1 MKTFKI
7 FGLLLLTTVSVGHAQ
22 DINQAKKAIDAEKYE
37 EAKTILKSILQAKP
51 SNGMASFLL
60 GNVYLNQSIKD
71 SATISFEKGLTAS
84 EAARFNNIGLGQ
96 IDLDRND
103 TIAANAKF
111 ILATKDM
118 RKKDFEE
125 YVYVARAY
133 MNAEK
138 PNYKAAVAV
147 LKRALVNNPMDA
159 QVQLV
164 LGDAYYGLSNQNDAY
179 KAYRDAFSADNTLL
193 RAKMQLGVL
202 LKGAKSYDEASKAYN
217 EVIAIN
223 PNYGPVYRELA
234 ETYYKI
240 ARNKPSKAAENFKIA
255 IDYYQKYMDLTD
267 YSIHSRMRRADFLIL
282 AKEYKALEEEANKMI
297 ELDKVNPRIFRYL
310 GYAAFENGNVDKA
323 IQSLETFTSNPASK
337 IIAKDF
343 QVLGLAKIKKGTNA
357 DGLAID
363 PIAFES
369 GLVSIKKSIEMEPL
383 AVEDLNEVGK
393 KFFGQKLF
401 KEAATIFELTTQNQ
415 ESKNYLEDNIYLG
428 LSIYSNSRKEVKPD
442 PIALQKADAA
452 FDKVLVAS
460 PKYQEALLYK
470 ARIARSLENDENII
484 KHYQSYVN
492 LAISNLKEKLT
503 KANDNLN
510 NNSFVEDLY
519 KGTML
524 DFNYSIYNTELD
536 KLKPKFIESY
546 NTMAAAYANTDKV
559 KAVEYFN
566 KTLAIDP
573 TNAYA
578 LSSIKQLK

>member
-1 MKTFKI
+1 MNTFKI
-7 FGLLLLTTVSVGHAQ
+7 FGLILLASVSVANAQ

-51 SNGMASFLL
+51 SNGMASFFL
-60 GNVYLNQSIKD
+60 GNVYLNQSVKD
-71 SATISFEKGLTAS
+71 SATLSFEKGLSAS
-84 EAARFNNIGLGQ
+84 EAARFNHIGLGQ
-96 IDLDRND
+96 MDLDRND

-138 PNYKAAVAV
+138 PNHKAALAV
-147 LKRALVNNPMDA
+147 LKRALVNSPMDA
-159 QVQLV
+159 QVQLA

-179 KAYRDAFSADNTLL
+179 KAYRDAFQADNTLL

-323 IQSLETFTSNPASK
+323 IQSLETFTSNATNK

-343 QVLGLAKIKKGTNA
+343 QVLGLAKIKKGTSA
-357 DGLAID
+357 DGLSID
-363 PIAFES
+363 PVAFEA
-369 GLVSIKKSIEMEPL
+369 GLASIKKSIEMESL

-393 KFFGQKLF
+393 KMFGQKLY
-401 KEAATIFELTTQNQ
+401 KEAASIFELGASNS
-415 ESKNYLEDNIYLG
+415 ESKSYLDDNLYLG
-428 LSIYSNSRKEVKPD
+428 LSLYYANNKKDVKPE
-442 PIALQKADAA
+442 IAGLQKADAA

-460 PKYQEALLYK
+460 PSYYEAYIFK
-470 ARIARSLENDENII
+470 ARTNSLMENDENTI
-484 KHYQSYVN
+484 KFYEAYV
-492 LAISNLKEKLT
+492 AAVT
-503 KANDNLN
+503 A
-510 NNSFVEDLY
+510 
-519 KGTML
+519 KGA
-524 DFNYSIYNTELD
+524 EEVA
-536 KLKPKFIESY
+536 KPAVIKKIAESY
-546 NTMAAAYANTDKV
+546 NTIGATYANTDKV

-573 TNAYA
+573 ANAYA

>member
-1 MKTFKI
+1 MNTFKI
-7 FGLLLLTTVSVGHAQ
+7 FGLILLASVSVANAQ

-51 SNGMASFLL
+51 SNGMASFFL
-60 GNVYLNQSIKD
+60 GNVYLNQSVKD
-71 SATISFEKGLTAS
+71 SATLSFEKGLSAS
-84 EAARFNNIGLGQ
+84 EAARFNHIGLGQ
-96 IDLDRND
+96 MDLDRND

-138 PNYKAAVAV
+138 PNHKAALAV

-159 QVQLV
+159 QVQLA

-179 KAYRDAFSADNTLL
+179 KAYRDAFQADNTLL

-323 IQSLETFTSNPASK
+323 IQSLETFTSNATNK

-343 QVLGLAKIKKGTNA
+343 QVLGLAKIKKGTSA
-357 DGLAID
+357 DGLSID
-363 PIAFES
+363 PVAFEA
-369 GLVSIKKSIEMEPL
+369 GLASIKKSIEMESL

-393 KFFGQKLF
+393 KMFGQKLY
-401 KEAATIFELTTQNQ
+401 KEAASIFELGASNS
-415 ESKNYLEDNIYLG
+415 ESKSYLDDNLYLG
-428 LSIYSNSRKEVKPD
+428 LSLYYANNKKDVKPE
-442 PIALQKADAA
+442 IAGLQKADAA

-460 PKYQEALLYK
+460 PSYYEAYIFK
-470 ARIARSLENDENII
+470 ARTNSLMENDENTI
-484 KHYQSYVN
+484 KFYEAYV
-492 LAISNLKEKLT
+492 AAVT
-503 KANDNLN
+503 A
-510 NNSFVEDLY
+510 
-519 KGTML
+519 KGA
-524 DFNYSIYNTELD
+524 EEVA
-536 KLKPKFIESY
+536 KPAVIKKIAESY
-546 NTMAAAYANTDKV
+546 NTIGATYANTDKV

-573 TNAYA
+573 ANAYA